1 VRPVGSVST
10 TVRVPLVAEPPEL
23 LGTIVYVAGT
33 PTVKLPV
40 CDFVMASVAGAGEI
54 VVGSLA
60 VAVFDAPPPEAVA
73 VLVTL
78 PAVVALTVISM
89 LGSTPSAA
97 IASGDVQ
104 VTVWPEA
111 AHVQSVP
118 VPVANV
124 SPAGSVSTTVI
135 VPEVGTV
142 PVLAT
147 DTV

>member
-10 TVRVPLVAEPPEL
+10 TVTVPLVADPPEL
-23 LGTIVYVAGT
+23 LGTIVYAPGT
-33 PTVKLPV
+33 ATVKLPL
-40 CDFVMASVAGAGEI
+40 CDFVMASVAGAGKI

-60 VAVFDAPPPEAVA
+60 VAVFVAPPPEAVA
-73 VLVTL
+73 VFVTS
-78 PAVVALTVISM
+78 PATVALTVMVM
-89 LGSTPSAA
+89 LAPTACDA

-104 VTVWPEA
+104 VTVCPEA

-118 VPVANV
+118 VAVVNV
-124 SPAGSVSTTVI
+124 NPAGSVSTTVI
-135 VPEVGTV
+135 VPEVGTP

>member
-1 VRPVGSVST
+1 M
-10 TVRVPLVAEPPEL
+10 TVMVPLVADPPEL
-23 LGTIVYVAGT
+23 LGTIVYAPGT
-33 PTVKLPV
+33 PTVKLPL

-60 VAVFDAPPPEAVA
+60 VAVFVAPPPEAVA

-78 PAVVALTVISM
+78 PAVVALTVIRM
-89 LGSTPSAA
+89 LGSTPSDA

-104 VTVWPEA
+104 VTVCPEA
-111 AHVQSVP
+111 PHVQSVP
-118 VPVANV
+118 AADANV
-124 SPAGSVSTTVI
+124 NPAGSVSTTVI
-135 VPEVGTV
+135 VPEVGTL